1 MNPWSTTIIWFFPR
15 QVSFNLYLRHWLFKC
30 KILYQSM
37 RNLLSWITLNWLYSI
52 VLNTSQRDKF
62 LSCISHDVFW
72 HKITDKF
79 YIHLVKMCSL
89 GKILARP
96 QETSFQILLLHWVGV
111 EGGKGNIGSVWMV
124 FSLLWEML
132 QEFIGMSP
140 SRDASKHPYSVQ
152 ENLLETIILSK
163 MLISPSLKGIIHINW
178 LEW

>member
-1 MNPWSTTIIWFFPR
+1 
-15 QVSFNLYLRHWLFKC
+15 
-30 KILYQSM
+30 
-37 RNLLSWITLNWLYSI
+37 
-52 VLNTSQRDKF
+52 
-62 LSCISHDVFW
+62 
-72 HKITDKF
+72 
-79 YIHLVKMCSL
+79 MCSL

-124 FSLLWEML
+124 FSLLWGML
-132 QEFIGMSP
+132 QESIGMSP

-178 LEW
+178 LE